1 MRHRRSIIVIQ
12 SMIEV
17 VFFKLVGSQVVDDNK
32 LLIYSGNRT
41 TGSNPVLPAVLH
53 SSKLN
58 NTAKLFY
65 YI

>member
-1 MRHRRSIIVIQ
+1 
-12 SMIEV
+12 MIEV
-17 VFFKLVGSQVVDDNK
+17 VFFKLVGSQVVEDNG
-32 LLIYSGNRT
+32 LLIRPGEIRT
-41 TGSNPVLPAVLH
+41 AGSNPVLPAVLH